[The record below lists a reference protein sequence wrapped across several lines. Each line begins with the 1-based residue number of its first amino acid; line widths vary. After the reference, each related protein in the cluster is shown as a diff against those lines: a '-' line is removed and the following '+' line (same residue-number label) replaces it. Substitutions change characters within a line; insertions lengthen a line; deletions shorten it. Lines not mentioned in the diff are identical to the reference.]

1 MAFAF
6 VFGSFIAF
14 IFICDRIRIV
24 LSPSVLHAITSFMP
38 SPPIATPVTV
48 KKKKKHDGSHQKGKY
63 NKSNPHND
71 SWSQMLIAQREETK
85 KQCPYVVHDDK
96 KEQLYCDPCRRH
108 RIGCAMATGV
118 SIYSYASSKKKCK
131 QHKTTKRMHVKA
143 MKIENQLN
151 DPNDTSKIQV
161 FSATMDKKHR
171 DKADHDFIEKM
182 RPLVA
187 IAFWVS
193 TNNVA
198 IRKYLSIRNELAP
211 SIIKSMI
218 QVFKETFDTSIV
230 KELDQ
235 MGAKYRRKLRE
246 LEMESQM
253 ENREVIAR
261 SKRIFTFKK

>member
-24 LSPSVLHAITSFMP
+24 LSPSVLHAITSQEEEETQCHHRITEQSVSRCSRSKQTTIVYTHCDRLCTAESTAFVRKQVTP
-38 SPPIATPVTV
+38 AATHRSKKESKQEQDGSDSEAPIATPVTV

-118 SIYSYASSKKKCK
+118 SIYSYASSK
-131 QHKTTKRMHVKA
+131 
-143 MKIENQLN
+143 
-151 DPNDTSKIQV
+151 
-161 FSATMDKKHR
+161 
-171 DKADHDFIEKM
+171 
-182 RPLVA
+182 
-187 IAFWVS
+187 
-193 TNNVA
+193 
-198 IRKYLSIRNELAP
+198 
-211 SIIKSMI
+211 
-218 QVFKETFDTSIV
+218 
-230 KELDQ
+230 
-235 MGAKYRRKLRE
+235 
-246 LEMESQM
+246 
-253 ENREVIAR
+253 
-261 SKRIFTFKK
+261 

>member
-143 MKIENQLN
+143 RLQI
-151 DPNDTSKIQV
+151 
-161 FSATMDKKHR
+161 MDERRRILRKHY
-171 DKADHDFIEKM
+171 
-182 RPLVA
+182 
-187 IAFWVS
+187 
-193 TNNVA
+193 
-198 IRKYLSIRNELAP
+198 RKHKLSHL
-211 SIIKSMI
+211 
-218 QVFKETFDTSIV
+218 
-230 KELDQ
+230 
-235 MGAKYRRKLRE
+235 
-246 LEMESQM
+246 LE
-253 ENREVIAR
+253 
-261 SKRIFTFKK
+261 